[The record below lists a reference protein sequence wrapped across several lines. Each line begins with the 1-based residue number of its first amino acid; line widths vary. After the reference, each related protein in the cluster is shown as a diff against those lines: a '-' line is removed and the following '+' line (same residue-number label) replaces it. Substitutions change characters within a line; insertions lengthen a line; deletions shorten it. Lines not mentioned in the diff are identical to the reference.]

1 MKVFVAGASGA
12 IGRPLVAALVA
23 AKHEVIGM
31 TSRDAG
37 VKVLR
42 EKGAE
47 GVVVNVLDAEAV
59 RAEMARIRPDAI
71 IDELTSLP
79 KRYTPEEMRAAAPRD
94 RRTRLE
100 GGGNLIRAAIEAGV
114 KRYIVQSTGFFYGPG
129 EGLASETDPLAHDA
143 SPGVA
148 GSVATYTQIENRLF
162 STSGLEGVALRYG
175 FFYGPG
181 TYHDPENGSISEQV
195 RQLQYPVI
203 DPATGVFSFIHV
215 EDAAGATVSALEI
228 RPGVY
233 NIVDNDPVAL
243 AIWLPAF
250 ANFIGAP
257 TPPHISEKAAI
268 QTGGPDVV
276 YYATQLR
283 GASNEKA
290 KTEFEF
296 PHGSWSGLRTSI
308 DFIARKHAISLNQN
322 IS

>member
-1 MKVFVAGASGA
+1 MRVFVAGASGA

-23 AKHEVIGM
+23 ARHEVIGM

-59 RAEMARIRPDAI
+59 RAEIARIRPDAI

-79 KRYTPEEMRAAAPRD
+79 KHYTPEEMRAAAPRD

-100 GGGNLIRAAIEAGV
+100 GGGNLNRAAIEAGV

-129 EGLASETDPLAHDA
+129 EGLASERDPLAHDA

-162 STSGLEGVALRYG
+162 NTSGLEGVALRYG

-195 RQLQYPVI
+195 RQRHCAVI

-215 EDAAGATVSALEI
+215 EDAASATVAALEI

-243 AIWLPAF
+243 AIWLSAF
-250 ANFIGAP
+250 ASFIGAP
-257 TPPHISEKAAI
+257 APPHISEKAAI
-268 QTGGPDVV
+268 QSGGPDAV

-296 PHGSWSGLRTSI
+296 APRQLEWLKDI
-308 DFIARKHAISLNQN
+308 DRRHCA
-322 IS
+322 